1 MYERLRL
8 VLRIEL
14 VSREGGAGIFWPCT
28 PEFVKPEVGNER
40 RMVKAHMSW
49 AKDVL

>member
-1 MYERLRL
+1 M
-8 VLRIEL
+8 LRIEL
-14 VSREGGAGIFWPCT
+14 VSCGGGAGIFWPCI

-40 RMVKAHMSW
+40 RKVKAHMSW